1 MAQLSPRIVAK
12 LKQIPDVAVDAAR
25 QAMEEVAQEIVEAMR
40 AAAPKGKTG
49 RLRDSIGWTWGE
61 VPAGS
66 FVIDEIRS
74 GKNKGDQYATLRI
87 KIYAGNREAFY
98 ARFIEF
104 GTAPHSLELNA
115 SVARASSGSA
125 INQRRQH
132 SSKQHPGTP
141 AQPFFFPTWKRE
153 RAKFRRRIRAAI
165 RKRIK
170 EAFNG

>member
-49 RLRDSIGWTWGE
+49 RLRDSIGWTWGDL
-61 VPAGS
+61 PPGT
-66 FVIDEIRS
+66 FMIDEIRS
-74 GKNKGDQYATLRI
+74 GRNQGDQYATLRI

-98 ARFIEF
+98 ARFQEF
-104 GTAPHSLELNA
+104 GTRS
-115 SVARASSGSA
+115 
-125 INQRRQH
+125 Q
-132 SSKQHPGTP
+132 P
-141 AQPFFFPTWKRE
+141 AQSFFFPTWKRE
-153 RAKFRRRIRAAI
+153 RAKFRRRIRERV

>member
-49 RLRDSIGWTWGE
+49 RLRDSIGWTWGDL
-61 VPAGS
+61 PPGT
-66 FVIDEIRS
+66 FMIDEIRS
-74 GKNKGDQYATLRI
+74 GRNQGDQYATLRI
-87 KIYAGNREAFY
+87 KIYAGAGEGFY
-98 ARFIEF
+98 ARFQEF
-104 GTAPHSLELNA
+104 GTRS
-115 SVARASSGSA
+115 
-125 INQRRQH
+125 Q
-132 SSKQHPGTP
+132 P
-141 AQPFFFPTWKRE
+141 AQPFFFSTWSKE
-153 RAKFRRRIRAAI
+153 KAKFRRRIRERV

>member
-1 MAQLSPRIVAK
+1 
-12 LKQIPDVAVDAAR
+12 
-25 QAMEEVAQEIVEAMR
+25 MEEGAQEIVDAMKM
-40 AAAPKGKTG
+40 AAPIETG
-49 RLRDSIGWTWGE
+49 DLRDSIGWTWGE

-66 FVIDEIRS
+66 FMIDEIRS

-87 KIYAGNREAFY
+87 KNYAGNKDAFY

-104 GTAPHSLELNA
+104 GTAPHSLERNA

-125 INQRRQH
+125 INQRRQQ

-141 AQPFFFPTWKRE
+141 AQPFFFLTWTRE
-153 RAKFRRRIRAAI
+153 RAKFQRRIRDRI

>member
-49 RLRDSIGWTWGE
+49 RLRDSIGWTWGDL
-61 VPAGS
+61 PPGT
-66 FVIDEIRS
+66 FMIDEIRS
-74 GKNKGDQYATLRI
+74 GRNQGDQYATLRI

-98 ARFIEF
+98 ARFQEF
-104 GTAPHSLELNA
+104 GTRS
-115 SVARASSGSA
+115 
-125 INQRRQH
+125 Q
-132 SSKQHPGTP
+132 P
-141 AQPFFFPTWKRE
+141 AQPFFFSTWKRE
-153 RAKFRRRIRAAI
+153 RAKFRRKIRAAI

>member
-49 RLRDSIGWTWGE
+49 RLRDSIGWTWGDL
-61 VPAGS
+61 PPGT
-66 FVIDEIRS
+66 FMIDEIRS
-74 GKNKGDQYATLRI
+74 GRNQGDQYATLRI
-87 KIYAGNREAFY
+87 KIYAGAGEGFY
-98 ARFIEF
+98 ARFQEF
-104 GTAPHSLELNA
+104 GTRS
-115 SVARASSGSA
+115 
-125 INQRRQH
+125 Q
-132 SSKQHPGTP
+132 P
-141 AQPFFFPTWKRE
+141 AQPFFFVTYKRLK
-153 RAKFRRRIRAAI
+153 AKFRRRIRERV

>member
-1 MAQLSPRIVAK
+1 MAELSPRLRARLAK
-12 LKQIPDVAVDAAR
+12 IPDIVREAAEA
-25 QAMEEVAQEIVEAMR
+25 AMEEGAQEIVDAMKM
-40 AAAPKGKTG
+40 AVPIESGE
-49 RLRDSIGWTWGE
+49 LRDSIGWTWGE

-66 FVIDEIRS
+66 FMIDEIRS

-87 KIYAGNREAFY
+87 KIYAGNKDAFY

-104 GTAPHSLELNA
+104 GTAPHSLEINA

-125 INQRRQH
+125 INQRRQK

-141 AQPFFFPTWKRE
+141 AQPFFFLTWKRE
-153 RAKFRRRIRAAI
+153 RAKFMRRIRDRI

-170 EAFNG
+170 EAFNNG

>member
-1 MAQLSPRIVAK
+1 MAELSPRLRARLAK
-12 LKQIPDVAVDAAR
+12 IPDIAREAAAA
-25 QAMEEVAQEIVEAMR
+25 AMEEGAQEIVDAMKK
-40 AAAPKGKTG
+40 AAPVQTG
-49 RLRDSIGWTWGE
+49 DLRDSIGWTWGE

-66 FVIDEIRS
+66 LVIDEIRS
-74 GKNKGDQYATLRI
+74 GKNKGDQYATMRI
-87 KIYAGNREAFY
+87 KIYAGSREAFY

-115 SVARASSGSA
+115 SVDRASSGSA
-125 INQRRQH
+125 INQRRQQ

-153 RAKFRRRIRAAI
+153 RAKFRRRIRERV